1 MRPSLTA
8 PPLLALLTAT
18 GCGGGALRQTDL
30 SASSGATD
38 KGALASALDAP
49 LAVGGEVQP
58 DIRYEVPGSAGLAAH
73 LLSPRRDI
81 LEVRDGLLVGKA
93 AGTAPVL
100 LALDGDLVVDFV
112 HVTVRA
118 ADRIEVHGID
128 ATGAD
133 LGELTETIELVAG
146 ESLRLVPHPYAGPN
160 RLVGVATSTWT
171 VDPPIALVLREG
183 LPNRVRLM
191 ARQPGQAKV
200 TATMLG
206 KTKTLA
212 LKVLP

>member
-1 MRPSLTA
+1 MRPLLTI
-8 PPLLALLTAT
+8 PFLALVVS

-30 SASSGATD
+30 ASTSGSTD
-38 KGALASALDAP
+38 KGGLASALDAP
-49 LAVGGEVQP
+49 LAVGGEVRP
-58 DIRYEVPGSAGLAAH
+58 SIHYEVPGSAGLPAH

-112 HVTVRA
+112 HVSVRA
-118 ADRIEVHGID
+118 ADRIEVDGID
-128 ATGAD
+128 SAGAD
-133 LGELTETIELVAG
+133 LGELTEAIELAAG
-146 ESLRLVPHPYAGPN
+146 ESLRLVPHAYAGPN
-160 RLVGVATSTWT
+160 RLAGVATSTWT

-183 LPNRVRLM
+183 LPNRVRLL

-200 TATMLG
+200 TAVMLG
-206 KTKTLA
+206 KSKTLA